1 MKQESA
7 AFNGDKP
14 MKQESAAVRGD
25 GMPRNIGAQIMESY
39 DEKMQ
44 KLRETL
50 PDVSLLD
57 VNATLEDI
65 ERERRRIIENQTV
78 RAKKINFWVKNESLP
93 DDTPDDLLEMENV
106 SSGEEELP
114 SSTVPDIVVSVEGPE
129 TARQFNTLDADV
141 ETCTSDNT
149 PDGEVLCDSII
160 QNKDKTKNYWEQLM
174 MAATASEQQ
183 RAPFKREL
191 FSLGSDGE
199 GGKPSS
205 DVSEQEYYDARSQIS
220 LHSPTEPLDSLDQ
233 TYDFVGSGPKIV
245 ETVAK
250 KLMESESVK
259 LNKSVGEESFIEM
272 DIRLQR
278 EREAALAAEREEAI
292 LRAAAVP
299 SAQVIDNSPPV
310 ITVSPVPT
318 STPIPSS
325 AETKIALELRE
336 MREREEE
343 LRRFRQRL
351 SKDDPDDGFN
361 SIPNTDE
368 GNFSEYGSEEKEL
381 SLDGNNS
388 RMMSPEVLA
397 DPESFLH
404 QRTQSM
410 DSMSSGHSSGSGSGT
425 GHADITVGRRRIT
438 VKPLDEPD
446 EEIPGYT
453 LRNQKETPIERE
465 IRLAREREEEL
476 RKEKGLLPVS
486 QPSPAAAKEVRR
498 INNKNTPSNDPRSL
512 QHRLATS
519 RIQQEIDEA
528 TEREKELREAGM
540 IQTMSEDTVDSKVTR
555 FSELAEFS
563 IEKQDR
569 KLKKSVSAS
578 HIPQSGDETET
589 QASISP
595 TSVQKIQNSD
605 DSARTERPFRRS
617 MSQSPS
623 APTLSPRKFPTSG
636 GQKGLMQRFLA
647 TRGKM
652 GSLGSGY
659 VTVKTSPSQT
669 AVPVPVP
676 VPTVTD
682 SKPSDK
688 PVVERKKSLQIEE
701 KENDDV
707 QPTFRRGYIT
717 AGEKI
722 QVEMQEMQKREEELR
737 LQRALSQPN
746 LLYHQDGEDEE
757 SPITNGNEE
766 NHIPLR
772 GTLSNPHLLDMD
784 TTPHNDSDL
793 TLDKPFKTIR
803 KRSALIAQWE
813 NMIQQNIEH

>member
-1 MKQESA
+1 
-7 AFNGDKP
+7 
-14 MKQESAAVRGD
+14 
-25 GMPRNIGAQIMESY
+25 
-39 DEKMQ
+39 
-44 KLRETL
+44 
-50 PDVSLLD
+50 
-57 VNATLEDI
+57 
-65 ERERRRIIENQTV
+65 
-78 RAKKINFWVKNESLP
+78 
-93 DDTPDDLLEMENV
+93 
-106 SSGEEELP
+106 
-114 SSTVPDIVVSVEGPE
+114 
-129 TARQFNTLDADV
+129 
-141 ETCTSDNT
+141 
-149 PDGEVLCDSII
+149 
-160 QNKDKTKNYWEQLM
+160 
-174 MAATASEQQ
+174 
-183 RAPFKREL
+183 
-191 FSLGSDGE
+191 
-199 GGKPSS
+199 
-205 DVSEQEYYDARSQIS
+205 
-220 LHSPTEPLDSLDQ
+220 
-233 TYDFVGSGPKIV
+233 
-245 ETVAK
+245 
-250 KLMESESVK
+250 
-259 LNKSVGEESFIEM
+259 
-272 DIRLQR
+272 
-278 EREAALAAEREEAI
+278 
-292 LRAAAVP
+292 
-299 SAQVIDNSPPV
+299 
-310 ITVSPVPT
+310 
-318 STPIPSS
+318 
-325 AETKIALELRE
+325 

-343 LRRFRQRL
+343 LRRLRQRL

-397 DPESFLH
+397 GPGAFLH

-410 DSMSSGHSSGSGSGT
+410 DSMSSGHSSGSGSGS
-425 GHADITVGRRRIT
+425 GHADVTLGRRRIT
-438 VKPLDEPD
+438 VKPLDEPDD

-465 IRLAREREEEL
+465 IRLASEREEEL

-498 INNKNTPSNDPRSL
+498 INNKNTLSNDSRSL

-519 RIQQEIDEA
+519 RIQQEIDET

-555 FSELAEFS
+555 FTELAEFA

-569 KLKKSVSAS
+569 KIKKSISVS
-578 HIPQSGDETET
+578 HIPQSGDETDT

-595 TSVQKIQNSD
+595 TPVQKIQNSNS
-605 DSARTERPFRRS
+605 SARTERTFAPS
-617 MSQSPS
+617 MSQIPS
-623 APTLSPRKFPTSG
+623 APPLSPRKFSSGG

-652 GSLGSGY
+652 GTLSTAY

-669 AVPVPVP
+669 QTPVPVP
-676 VPTVTD
+676 PVTD
-682 SKPSDK
+682 NKLSDT
-688 PVVERKKSLQIEE
+688 PVVERKKPQEIEE

-707 QPTFRRGYIT
+707 QRTFRRGYIT

-746 LLYHQDGEDEE
+746 LLCREDGEDEE

-766 NHIPLR
+766 NHVPLR

-784 TTPHNDSDL
+784 TTPHNDDDL

-803 KRSALIAQWE
+803 KRNALIAQWE